1 MKLLFNHGH
10 TRTGDANTCVGMST
24 IGSVRS
30 SSTQYC
36 SAAHTTIKA
45 WLLVVVIGVMGVSH
59 IVCAES
65 SFDPYGT
72 GYKWGGIE
80 NGVSYRYSRPPYV
93 YTAQDS
99 NGNTVSYTYNYYYES
114 NGNFKGPW
122 YIGDRFVN
130 GGHIQGWRGP
140 FVAPTSPYSPKGRF
154 ICPVTI
160 NGAKMVGVYGPAFMG
175 ATITELVIQSP
186 MTTLGIGAFS
196 YCTNL
201 LSVSLPQTLTSL
213 HSVQSGMTK
222 GVFENC
228 EKLSWIDL
236 PPSLVEVDSYT
247 FSKCRALKGITI
259 PYRVTNVNASVF
271 SHCSTLKYTAI
282 EAPAITKMDLSA
294 WSNCT
299 NMVAV
304 FCKGDEPFY
313 VTNSN
318 ALDTASSAMT
328 FYVPMGKQWTCD
340 VVNSTRRWPKGA
352 LGGKRIVFWNTSDI
366 ITNAN
371 ALGISVSSV
380 GTTGK
385 NSVTINTKLSPS
397 VVFYTTNGIAA
408 TYGDA
413 LYEGTFEIPTGTC
426 VNAIA
431 IGTNGNIA
439 VARTL
444 SELPPGS
451 VSVSGYS
458 GVYDGLGHG
467 ISVAAPQ
474 KAQVGYSFS
483 EIGPFVEALE
493 LTNACTNVRIWCEV
507 SASGYLP
514 QTNSATVS
522 IARKPIYGATVSL
535 GNALAYTG
543 NEQTQRINSVYVD
556 GLPVTYSVVG
566 NTATDRGEHMMTII
580 GEGNFMGSIE
590 KSYSIQDFA
599 INARQRY
606 PWNGLVDLN
615 FTITGTSGTKYDTSF
630 TAKDMVGNTNIAMRT
645 IRKADGTSAA
655 ATEQLLP
662 GTYNWVWDAA
672 ADLPKDFKCD
682 RVTVTGTAEEGH
694 GKVQLWA
701 GGPYWATTNI
711 GATKPEEYGDYFWW
725 GDTIGYKR
733 ANNKW
738 VASDGSSSDFSFYDK
753 STCNQYH
760 TTLRNN
766 GWTTS
771 GDVLT
776 PEHDAARVHWGGG
789 WRMPTFKEFKN
800 LIDKCDW
807 TWSTVNGIK
816 GYIVRG
822 RSGYASANIFLPAAG
837 FTYEK
842 NYVGA
847 GANGYYWS
855 SVPNCDGYS
864 TLGYG
869 TSCRL
874 TFSLSSQSYSTSGY
888 TDYNSDNCSQ
898 RYYGLSVRPVQN
910 AK

>member
-10 TRTGDANTCVGMST
+10 TQTGDANTCVGMST
-24 IGSVRS
+24 IGRVRS
-30 SSTQYC
+30 SSTQYS

-72 GYKWGGIE
+72 GYKWSGIE
-80 NGVSYRYSRPPYV
+80 NGVRYRYSRPPYV

-99 NGNTVSYTYNYYYES
+99 SGNTVSYTYNYYYES

-130 GGHIQGWRGP
+130 GDHIQGWRGP
-140 FVAPTSPYSPKGRF
+140 FVEPTSPYSPKGRF

-186 MTTLGIGAFS
+186 MITLGIGAFS

-271 SHCSTLKYTAI
+271 SHCSTLKYTVI

-304 FCKGDEPFY
+304 FCKGDEPCY

-380 GTTGK
+380 GTAGK

-522 IARKPIYGATVSL
+522 IARKPIYGAIVSL

-566 NTATDRGEHMMTII
+566 NTATDRGEHVMTII

-630 TAKDMVGNTNIAMRT
+630 TAKDMVGGTNIAMRT
-645 IRKADGTSAA
+645 IRKADGTAAA

-662 GTYNWVWDAA
+662 GTYNWVWDAV

-682 RVTVTGTAEEGH
+682 RVTVTGTANEF
-694 GKVQLWA
+694 KPLYMVIDLS
-701 GGPYWATTNI
+701 GGANASSYPVSYLDAVPDGGWTDEYKTTKLVLRRIDPGTFKMCGQYNVKLTQAFYIGVFEVTQRQYTLIMGTNPSDYKGDKRPVEQVSWEMIRGNATTYNWPNVKTVGSDSFAGRI
-711 GATKPEEYGDYFWW
+711 SKRTGKSFDLPTEAQWEYAC
-725 GDTIGYKR
+725 R
-733 ANNKW
+733 A
-738 VASDGSSSDFSFYDK
+738 G
-753 STCNQYH
+753 
-760 TTLRNN
+760 TTSLYNN
-766 GWTTS
+766 GGNTEKDLKKVGRYSGNTTD
-771 GDVLT
+771 GK
-776 PEHDAARVHWGGG
+776 GGY
-789 WRMPTFKEFKN
+789 
-800 LIDKCDW
+800 
-807 TWSTVNGIK
+807 SQHTVVG
-816 GYIVRG
+816 
-822 RSGYASANIFLPAAG
+822 SYASNA
-837 FTYEK
+837 
-842 NYVGA
+842 
-847 GANGYYWS
+847 W
-855 SVPNCDGYS
+855 
-864 TLGYG
+864 
-869 TSCRL
+869 
-874 TFSLSSQSYSTSGY
+874 
-888 TDYNSDNCSQ
+888 
-898 RYYGLSVRPVQN
+898 GLYDMHGN
-910 AK
+910 NWEN